1 MSIFS
6 KLNLLKLMEELK
18 QVMKEEIKST
28 KSYIIISDKNNI
40 FYLTIQNQFST
51 INILSY
57 YYQDNI
63 IKYNYEKEFKLEEL
77 KENKYLCLCDNINE
91 IYDELINLL
100 DKNKSKIIEGN
111 NKIDLNIPI
120 DNLKIKEIKFCINE
134 TNNNKFS
141 IISKLKRKM
150 NNLKEDN
157 RNLREEINNL
167 KEEIKN
173 IKEDMY
179 QKDKINLKINN
190 IKEDLN
196 NLKKDN
202 NNNIKE
208 EICNLN
214 EEIDNIK
221 ENNSNLKGEINNLKK
236 ENVNR

>member
-1 MSIFS
+1 
-6 KLNLLKLMEELK
+6 
-18 QVMKEEIKST
+18 MKESKSIIKDEIKST

-40 FYLTIQNQFST
+40 FYLTIQNQFSI

-63 IKYNYEKEFKLEEL
+63 IKYNYEKELKLEEL
-77 KENKYLCLCDNINE
+77 KENKYLCLCDNIDE
-91 IYDELINLL
+91 IYNELINLL

-120 DNLKIKEIKFCINE
+120 DNLKIKEIKFSMNE
-134 TNNNKFS
+134 MNKFS
-141 IISKLKRKM
+141 IISKLKNKM

-157 RNLREEINNL
+157 KNLREEINNL

-173 IKEDMY
+173 IKEDMN
-179 QKDKINLKINN
+179 QKDKIDLKINN

>member
-1 MSIFS
+1 MKESKSII
-6 KLNLLKLMEELK
+6 
-18 QVMKEEIKST
+18 KEEIKST

-40 FYLTIQNQFST
+40 FYLTIQNQFSI

-77 KENKYLCLCDNINE
+77 KENKYLYLCDNIDE
-91 IYDELINLL
+91 IYNELIYLL

-141 IISKLKRKM
+141 IVSKLKRKM

-167 KEEIKN
+167 KKEIKY
-173 IKEDMY
+173 KRGY
-179 QKDKINLKINN
+179 VSK
-190 IKEDLN
+190 
-196 NLKKDN
+196 
-202 NNNIKE
+202 
-208 EICNLN
+208 
-214 EEIDNIK
+214 
-221 ENNSNLKGEINNLKK
+221 
-236 ENVNR
+236 R